1 MKKVN
6 FNVATY
12 WEGIWDL
19 QFIFTPRFTDQ
30 KGEKESYCKNLLKP
44 FQPSVAF
51 HVLHMKCCISLQ
63 CCISFHLIC
72 TANQMTSF

>member
-30 KGEKESYCKNLLKP
+30 KGEKESYCKKP
-44 FQPSVAF
+44 S
-51 HVLHMKCCISLQ
+51 
-63 CCISFHLIC
+63 
-72 TANQMTSF
+72 